1 MSTVNCPKCGRTAKI
16 ATQPI
21 LGVRIFRCDVCKKVH
36 AEGDRWWVEQ
46 TPGWE
51 ETLLDRCE
59 RVASDKKRMD
69 EFMDAGLDSPW
80 FDSTELNQ

>member
-1 MSTVNCPKCGRTAKI
+1 MSTVTCPNGHIAKV
-16 ATQPI
+16 ATQTI
-21 LGVRIFRCDVCKKVH
+21 LGVRIFGCPVCKKVH

-59 RVASDKKRMD
+59 RVASDKKRLD
-69 EFMDAGLDSPW
+69 EFLDADSSSPW
-80 FDSTELNQ
+80 FKSTEGYLR